1 MKDTDELDKV
11 SYSLGLS
18 IASNLISSGVTT
30 INAEAFIDGLNVV
43 FSGKMPEIMPDD
55 TDLFNV
61 VQSLIVVLPL
71 FADHLAGKGQ
81 LFLSLFAFHDMRGA
95 V

>member
-1 MKDTDELDKV
+1 MDV
-11 SYSLGLS
+11 
-18 IASNLISSGVTT
+18 
-30 INAEAFIDGLNVV
+30 
-43 FSGKMPEIMPDD
+43 MPEIMPDD

-61 VQSLIVVLPL
+61 VQRLVVVLPL

-81 LFLSLFAFHDMRGA
+81 LFLSLFAFHDLRGA